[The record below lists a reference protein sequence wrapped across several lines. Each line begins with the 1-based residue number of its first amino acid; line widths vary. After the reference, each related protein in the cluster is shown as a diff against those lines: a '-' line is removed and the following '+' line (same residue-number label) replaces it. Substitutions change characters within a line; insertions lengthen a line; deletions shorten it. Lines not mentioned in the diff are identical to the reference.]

1 MRNHVTNPI
10 CMSEGHTASVDHVIP
25 NSSGMRAGMTYFR
38 QQLFATDG
46 MGTVHVSLHTTCARC
61 SQDYQVG
68 LIHLVTK
75 EQILRW
81 AQTAGIQGREVAAD
95 GKLRS

>member
-1 MRNHVTNPI
+1 MSTRVPNPI
-10 CMSEGHTASVDHVIP
+10 CALFGHRPAKGYGDQDGTS
-25 NSSGMRAGMTYFR
+25 YFR
-38 QQLFATDG
+38 QRFHATDG
-46 MGTVHVSLHTTCARC
+46 MGVVHVSLHTTCDRC

-81 AQTAGIQGREVAAD
+81 ADTAGIQEQRPEGAAD
-95 GKLRS
+95 GDLCA

>member
-1 MRNHVTNPI
+1 
-10 CMSEGHTASVDHVIP
+10 
-25 NSSGMRAGMTYFR
+25 
-38 QQLFATDG
+38 
-46 MGTVHVSLHTTCARC
+46 MGVVHVSLHTTCDRC

-81 AQTAGIQGREVAAD
+81 ADTAGIQEQRPEGAAD
-95 GKLRS
+95 GDLCA